1 MSTELDK
8 LASSSRPKRILLYA
22 LQPILDIVLL
32 GTGDG
37 IDVQRRFGEVFED
50 EDKIELP
57 KTVLHTLQGSNLDL
71 IECDHEEWRV

>member
-57 KTVLHTLQGSNLDL
+57 KTVLHTLQRSNLDL